1 MKGIVF
7 TQFLEMVEEKF
18 DYDMVNTII
27 QKSELPNNGAYT
39 SVGKYNISELRT
51 LVYNLHKETDI
62 PLSDLFKDFG
72 AYFFT
77 FLARNYSHFL
87 ERADTLFDF
96 FNSIHSHIHVEV
108 KKLYPDAELPAFETL
123 SINDQEMVMKY
134 TSEKKLGDFA
144 KGLLAKSA
152 EYFNENVTITSKSLN
167 ESGTQ
172 IQFNINKVQ

>member
-96 FNSIHSHIHVEV
+96 FNSIHNHIHVEV